1 MEILMKLV
9 KYYEDTENL
18 HIGTMPN
25 RAYYIPFDSSD
36 PSKERKQLLNG
47 NWSFK
52 FYPNR
57 YAVEEDF
64 FQPGFDL
71 SSFDTIPV
79 PSCWQNHGYD
89 RHHYTNVSY
98 PFPYDLPY
106 VPEENNPCGC
116 YVHHFQITREQLEQ
130 RNYLNFE
137 GVDSCYYV
145 WVNGTFVGFS
155 QVSHSTSEFDISA
168 LLVEGTNTLAVL
180 VMKWCLGSYYED
192 QDKFRMSGIFR
203 DVYLLTRAQNHIRD
217 YFVRTDLNSDCSSS
231 VVSVQLDYLNETVA
245 TTVTLYTPSGEMLA
259 TKAVENNTVQFTVD
273 HPILWTA
280 ETPELYTMVLK
291 TEEEQ
296 IIQKVGIRKIE
307 VKDSVIL
314 LNNVP
319 IKFKGVN
326 RHDSD
331 PVTGYTI
338 SREQALRDLSLMK
351 QHNINAIRTS
361 HYPNAPWFTELCDE
375 YGFYVIAEADLETHA
390 AVDFYSGSYSETYSD
405 IAMNPISDNIVLDRQ
420 QRNVHRDKNHPCIII
435 WSMGN
440 ECGWG
445 ASFEKAARWIKQYDP
460 SRLLHYEGSVHVT
473 GGYQADLSMLD
484 VYSKMYDSIDFIT
497 EYFNNPKNKKPYM
510 LCEFS
515 HAMGNGPGDL
525 EDYMEKIY
533 QEERFAGGFV
543 WEWCDHA
550 IYLGDTPDGRKKYAY
565 GGDSGE
571 YPHDGNFCIDGLVFP
586 DRTVGTGLIEYKNV
600 LRPVR
605 ASLVSAKYGVIRL
618 ENKLDFTNTKDYLYL
633 SYQLQNNGITIAEGE
648 IKDLAIPAKGAIEL
662 QLPYTVPKE
671 GITYLKLNYLQKIKL
686 PFTDVGYELGFD
698 QLLLQDGVFTY
709 PSCENQLAAPENTSL
724 ESENT
729 ALTYE
734 ESENKLTIFGNGF
747 TYRFNKTT
755 GLFEEMTRK
764 NKKLLELPME
774 FNLWRAPT
782 DNDRYIKNE
791 WQRAKYDRTTVRVY
805 ETGIRT
811 DASGDLLIN
820 ATLAIAAIQREHM
833 LDLSVLWRVTAAGE
847 LAVTINAVR
856 NTKMPY
862 LPRFGLRLFLPKS
875 YQSVRYY
882 GYGPYESYLDKHR
895 SSYIGLFEQ
904 EVSELHEDYIFPQEN
919 SSHCGCRYVS
929 LTGSTDDPRLI
940 VTSDKDFAFNA
951 SEYTQEELTAK
962 THNYELEKSPYTVLC
977 LDYKQS
983 GIGSNSCGPE
993 LLPKY
998 RLDEAQFE
1006 YTLQLKLQ

>member
-1 MEILMKLV
+1 
-9 KYYEDTENL
+9 
-18 HIGTMPN
+18 
-25 RAYYIPFDSSD
+25 
-36 PSKERKQLLNG
+36 
-47 NWSFK
+47 
-52 FYPNR
+52 
-57 YAVEEDF
+57 
-64 FQPGFDL
+64 
-71 SSFDTIPV
+71 
-79 PSCWQNHGYD
+79 
-89 RHHYTNVSY
+89 
-98 PFPYDLPY
+98 
-106 VPEENNPCGC
+106 
-116 YVHHFQITREQLEQ
+116 
-130 RNYLNFE
+130 
-137 GVDSCYYV
+137 
-145 WVNGTFVGFS
+145 
-155 QVSHSTSEFDISA
+155 
-168 LLVEGTNTLAVL
+168 
-180 VMKWCLGSYYED
+180 
-192 QDKFRMSGIFR
+192 
-203 DVYLLTRAQNHIRD
+203 
-217 YFVRTDLNSDCSSS
+217 
-231 VVSVQLDYLNETVA
+231 
-245 TTVTLYTPSGEMLA
+245 
-259 TKAVENNTVQFTVD
+259 
-273 HPILWTA
+273 
-280 ETPELYTMVLK
+280 
-291 TEEEQ
+291 
-296 IIQKVGIRKIE
+296 
-307 VKDSVIL
+307 
-314 LNNVP
+314 
-319 IKFKGVN
+319 
-326 RHDSD
+326 
-331 PVTGYTI
+331 
-338 SREQALRDLSLMK
+338 
-351 QHNINAIRTS
+351 
-361 HYPNAPWFTELCDE
+361 
-375 YGFYVIAEADLETHA
+375 
-390 AVDFYSGSYSETYSD
+390 
-405 IAMNPISDNIVLDRQ
+405 
-420 QRNVHRDKNHPCIII
+420 
-435 WSMGN
+435 
-440 ECGWG
+440 
-445 ASFEKAARWIKQYDP
+445 
-460 SRLLHYEGSVHVT
+460 
-473 GGYQADLSMLD
+473 
-484 VYSKMYDSIDFIT
+484 
-497 EYFNNPKNKKPYM
+497 M

-515 HAMGNGPGDL
+515 HSMGNGPGDL

-633 SYQLQNNGITIAEGE
+633 SYQLQNNGVTIAEGE
-648 IKDLAIPAKGAIEL
+648 IKDLTIPAKGAVEL

-698 QLLLQDGVFTY
+698 QLLLQDGVFDYT
-709 PSCENQLAAPENTSL
+709 SCESQLTASKNTSL
-724 ESENT
+724 EPGNAS
-729 ALTYE
+729 LTYE

-755 GLFEEMTRK
+755 GLFEDLTKENK
-764 NKKLLELPME
+764 NLLELPME

-782 DNDRYIKNE
+782 DNDRYIMNE
-791 WQRAKYDRTTVRVY
+791 WKRAKYDRITVRVY
-805 ETGIRT
+805 ETSTQT

-820 ATLAIAAIQREHM
+820 VTLAIAAIQREHM
-833 LDLSVLWRVTAAGE
+833 LDLSVLWRVTATGE

-929 LTGSTDDPRLI
+929 LAGSIDDPRLTI
-940 VTSDKDFAFNA
+940 TSDNDFAFNA

-962 THNYELEKSPYTVLC
+962 MHNYELEKSPYTVLC

-993 LLPKY
+993 LLTKY

-1006 YTLQLKLQ
+1006 FTLHLKLQ